1 MCEIIRNSAIS
12 SKIHFAAQLHCH
24 CIVIYLG
31 SCVYGSW
38 NASLIVFVVLV
49 IFLGA
54 RLVLFVIVIVIVFLV
69 TVQLQPVVVL
79 KFLQSLDGWG
89 EAECLEALLD
99 GL

>member
-1 MCEIIRNSAIS
+1 M
-12 SKIHFAAQLHCH
+12 
-24 CIVIYLG
+24 IYLG

-54 RLVLFVIVIVIVFLV
+54 RLVLFVIVFIIVFLV
-69 TVQLQPVVVL
+69 TIQLQPVVVL
-79 KFLQSLDGWG
+79 EFLQSLDGRR

-99 GL
+99 WL